1 MKCRGGLFKQTDGTL
16 IKSNDEGHSH
26 PPYINMD
33 DSVSM
38 SCTITELSQESYDDS
53 AEVEDVPEESFTGA
67 EQQHQASFVDDEG
80 SYDYELID
88 VKGKKRGMY
97 LIHKGAMFVAGH
109 TRRDRARYYR
119 CRTAGC
125 KVAML
130 LHRNGLLVRSNE
142 HTHDCQ
148 NAVKTD
154 EHEKEAEDEEEEEQ
168 EEDDHHIE
176 PSNKKQRLEND
187 EESLDPA
194 EDVQATADEHLAANG
209 DEDPVVEVKQEPADE
224 H

>member
-1 MKCRGGLFKQTDGTL
+1 
-16 IKSNDEGHSH
+16 
-26 PPYINMD
+26 MD

-38 SCTITELSQESYDDS
+38 SFAITEMSQESNEDS
-53 AEVEDVPEESFTGA
+53 AEVVEEVLETSTSA
-67 EQQHQASFVDDEG
+67 EPQQQKSPFVDDEG

-130 LHRNGLLVRSNE
+130 LHRNGLLVRMNE
-142 HTHDCQ
+142 NTHDCQ
-148 NAVKTD
+148 NAVKTE
-154 EHEKEAEDEEEEEQ
+154 EHDKEGGDDDEEE
-168 EEDDHHIE
+168 HVE
-176 PSNKKQRLEND
+176 PSKKKQRLEND
-187 EESLDPA
+187 EASSVPA
-194 EDVQATADEHLAANG
+194 EDDETTEEKDVEVNG
-209 DEDPVVEVKQEPADE
+209 DGKLNGSIFFAQTTEE
-224 H
+224 